1 MPITLAL
8 RVQTPPVETPVT
20 LDFVKRHLRI
30 DHDDDDGL
38 LPTYIVAAASWIEN
52 YLGRTLIT
60 TTYTMAVGDQPVAN
74 AWPMTPSPL
83 LILPLAYSWPPLHPM
98 PFRLLRS
105 PFQSFGGIQVVNSAD
120 GTTTTLDPTEY
131 TLDVA
136 SDPARFHLT
145 GSFGLLR
152 GRHLLVTFTAGYGD
166 TPDKIPRDIQLA
178 VAILVAYIYENRGDM
193 SMEDLPPALTHLLA
207 NHRLVWFGA

>member
-8 RVQTPPVETPVT
+8 RVQTPPVHKAIS
-20 LDFVKRHLRI
+20 LKFAKRHLRL
-30 DHDDDDGL
+30 DHDDDDEL
-38 LPTYIVAAASWIEN
+38 LRSYIRAATGWVET

-60 TTYTMAVGDQPVAN
+60 TVYTMAVGDQPVAN

-105 PFQSFGGIQVVNSAD
+105 PYQSFGGIQVIDPED
-120 GTTTTLDPTEY
+120 GTTTTLDPTDY

-136 SDPARFHLT
+136 SEPAKFHLT

-152 GRHLLVTFTAGYGD
+152 GRHLMVTFTAGYGD
-166 TPDKIPRDIQLA
+166 THDTVPHDIRLA
-178 VAILVAYIYENRGDM
+178 VAVLVAYLYENRGDM
-193 SMEDLPPALTHLLA
+193 SMDAMPDAVTALLF